1 MQGQLDDISN
11 ITTFPKMSTELLSI
25 LRKPFIAYTC
35 DLLSAGAYDNPTN
48 QIDLLNSSQ
57 DSNPTP
63 PLNQPSHARCEK
75 TQGDSK

>member
-1 MQGQLDDISN
+1 
-11 ITTFPKMSTELLSI
+11 MSTELLSI

-35 DLLSAGAYDNPTN
+35 DLLSAGAYDNRRN

-63 PLNQPSHARCEK
+63 RLNLPSHAWREK
-75 TQGDSK
+75 TQGNSK

>member
-1 MQGQLDDISN
+1 
-11 ITTFPKMSTELLSI
+11 MSTNLLLV
-25 LRKPFIAYTC
+25 LRNTFIVYTC
-35 DLLSAGAYDNPTN
+35 DLLSAGAYYNPTI

-63 PLNQPSHARCEK
+63 PLNQPSHARHEK

>member
-1 MQGQLDDISN
+1 
-11 ITTFPKMSTELLSI
+11 MSTNLLLV
-25 LRKPFIAYTC
+25 LRNTFIVYTC

-63 PLNQPSHARCEK
+63 PLNQPSHARHEK
-75 TQGDSK
+75 THGDSK